1 MTTHELIQVLNLMP
15 TDTVVMLH
23 NPDWSYR
30 DKDCVINSVTVG
42 SNSVELN
49 FIGVDKPVE
58 EDEVEDNE
66 SC

>member
-15 TDTVVMLH
+15 TDTVVKLN

-30 DKDCVINSVTVG
+30 DKDCIINSVTIG

-49 FIGVDKPVE
+49 FIGVKK
-58 EDEVEDNE
+58 DEVEDDE
-66 SC
+66 